1 MKNKGYNINIWRP
14 AMFKVFTALH
24 TSHTQMMDLIRFSQ
38 PSAAHI
44 LKNIDFLG
52 VSLFGGS
59 LGGALK
65 KTVLKSKKSFTK
77 NPLKSKVTQIFPNER
92 RNKFF

>member
-1 MKNKGYNINIWRP
+1 MTEFLQTFSIGHCSFLHYFIGVKNKGYNLNIWRP

-59 LGGALK
+59 LGGVLK
-65 KTVLKSKKSFTK
+65 KPF
-77 NPLKSKVTQIFPNER
+77 
-92 RNKFF
+92 